1 MADDRRPARSD
12 DLRQAPATAR
22 PWRAWSRIT
31 AATVRWIHIYLS
43 MAAFGTMLLFSIT
56 GLTLNHPEWFGA
68 GVSRSEDL
76 DGRLDP
82 ALLGSGA
89 DDPRGER
96 VDKLMVAET
105 LRARHT
111 LRGAVS
117 DFRSDDLE
125 TTVSWKGPGYAAYAV
140 VDRATGRYTLS
151 VTRHG
156 FVDILNDLHKGRDT
170 GAAWSF
176 VIDLSAV
183 LLVIAAV
190 TGFLLVFWIRRRRLS
205 GILVALAGTLAIL
218 AAGFWLV
225 P

>member
-1 MADDRRPARSD
+1 MADDRRRD
-12 DLRQAPATAR
+12 
-22 PWRAWSRIT
+22 WSRRT
-31 AATVRWIHIYLS
+31 AAVVRWLHIYLS

-68 GVSRSEDL
+68 GVSRTEDL

-82 ALLGSGA
+82 ALLGPA
-89 DDPRGER
+89 EDDPRGER
-96 VDKLMVAET
+96 IDRLAVAET
-105 LRARHT
+105 LRSRHA

-125 TTVSWKGPGYAAYAV
+125 TTVSWKGPGYAADAV
-140 VDRATGRYTLS
+140 VARDSGRYTLS

-156 FVDILNDLHKGRDT
+156 VVDILNDLHKGRDT
-170 GAAWSF
+170 GPVWSL

-183 LLVIAAV
+183 LLVIAAL
-190 TGFLLVFWIRRRRLS
+190 TGFLLVFWIRRRRLP
-205 GILVALAGTLAIL
+205 GVLVALGGMLAIL
-218 AAGFWLV
+218 AAVAWLV